1 MLGVVYAN
9 DFRGFATKGNER
21 EESTE
26 TVKKEKILDKNA
38 CQLTKSKI

>member
-26 TVKKEKILDKNA
+26 RVKKEKILDKKRMSA
-38 CQLTKSKI
+38 DKK

>member
-26 TVKKEKILDKNA
+26 TVKKEKILDKKRMSA
-38 CQLTKSKI
+38 DKK